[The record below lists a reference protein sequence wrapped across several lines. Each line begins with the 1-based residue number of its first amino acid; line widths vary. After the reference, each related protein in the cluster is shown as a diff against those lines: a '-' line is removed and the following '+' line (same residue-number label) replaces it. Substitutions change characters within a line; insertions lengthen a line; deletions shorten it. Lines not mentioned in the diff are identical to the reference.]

1 MLALVSNTSNPPI
14 AALLTA
20 ECVTGKVKVEWGSAN
35 ALKLSDAVTL
45 TSSTAISRY
54 LARTTPESGLYGKTS
69 LEASEVDHW
78 LDFANIRVGS
88 SSDFHQAVAYLDKI
102 LGPRTFLVGHEL
114 TIADFAVWGAL
125 KGSNPWSKM
134 VTQGKAP
141 TNVMRWFSFLGSQDQ
156 FQKVINALPESA
168 RQELSSK
175 KKDVGGYV
183 ELPGAEMGKVVVR
196 FPPEASG
203 YLHIGHAK
211 AALLN
216 QYYQLA
222 FEGKLV
228 MRFDDTNPAKENMEF
243 EKVILEDVAM
253 LGIKPDIFTHTS
265 DSFDLIQS
273 YAEKL
278 IKEGKA
284 YADDT
289 EPEAMKKEREQ
300 RVYSKNWHNSVE
312 KNFEMWNEMVKG
324 SATGQKCCLRLK
336 IDMKSD
342 NGCLRDPTMYRCKNE
357 VHVRTGTKYKVYP
370 TYDFACP
377 IVDSVEGVTHALRTT
392 EYHDRDPQFDF
403 IIDVLGLRKPHVWEY
418 SRLNL
423 QYTLLSKRKLTWFVE
438 NGLVDGW
445 DDPRFPTVRGILRRG
460 MTVEGLKLFINAQGS
475 SRSVVM
481 MEWDKLWSFNRKVID
496 PIAPRF
502 TGVVRDGAVPV
513 TVSNAPEECRE
524 VAKHPKNADVGMKKM
539 WISKKVFIDQED
551 AATFSDGQIVTFINW
566 GNLNIKKIVKASDG
580 KVQSVEAEF
589 DADNKNFKNTIKVT
603 WLGETEKA
611 PFIEAVMIHYDNII
625 TKGILGKDED
635 FKDYV
640 NKKSREDTSII
651 GDPELASVK
660 KGEIVQIQRKGF
672 FICDQAY
679 EPQSRHTS
687 RATPCILINIP
698 DGHTKSQTSSGSAA
712 AAADKGKKAPKQ
724 SKKETVKSAPAAVA
738 PSTGDG
744 SDLVAKIT
752 AQGDKVRALKSAK
765 APKTEIDAVVKVL
778 LALKADYKNQTGQDY
793 KPGAAPAKAAETAE
807 TPKAETG
814 GVDGLVAKITEQGD
828 KVRTLKSNKAAKA
841 EIDAAVKTLLA
852 HKADYKKATGKDY
865 KPGAAPASSA
875 PAVKKENA
883 PPASGGPE
891 VDVIV
896 AKITTQGDKVRTL
909 KSSKADKGEI
919 DAAVKTLLAH
929 KADYKKATGKDYK
942 PGAAPASSAPAV
954 KKENAPPA
962 SGGPEVDTI
971 VAKITSQGDKV
982 RTLKSSKA
990 DKGEID
996 AAVKTLLAHKAD
1008 YKKATGKDYKPGAA
1022 PASSAPAVKK
1032 ENAPPA
1038 SGGPEVDTIVAKITS
1053 QGDKVRTL
1061 KSSKADKGDIDAAVK
1076 ALLALKADYKGLT
1089 GSDYKPPGGS
1099 CDRGKSKE
1107 KKEKQNKAGGA
1118 KQKGGGA
1125 ESKESTAEGDSKKQT
1140 RLGLEAKKGED
1151 LSEWYSQVITKSEMI
1166 EYYDVS
1172 GCYVLRPWSYSIW
1185 EKIVAFFDAGIKELG
1200 VENTY
1205 FPIFVSQAALE
1216 REKEHI
1222 ADFSPEVAWVTRSG
1236 QSELAEPIAI
1246 RPTSETAMY
1255 TSYSKWVQSHRDL
1268 PIKLNQWC
1276 NVVRWEFK
1284 HPQPFLRTREFL
1296 WQEGHTAWA
1305 NREECVE
1312 EVYTILELY
1321 AQVYEHLLA
1330 IPVVRGEKTLK
1341 EKFAGGDFT
1350 TTVEAFIKASGRA
1363 IQGATSHH
1371 LGQNFAKMFDIK
1383 FEDPDVPNA
1392 HKYVFQNSW
1401 GITTRT
1407 IGVMCMVHGDDQ
1419 GLVLPP
1425 RVACVQA
1432 IVIPCGITAKTT
1444 DEQKNKLLDKCHNYV
1459 KILKA
1464 GGIRAQSDLRDNYSP
1479 GWKFNHWELK
1489 GVPVRI
1495 EIGPRDMS
1503 KQEFIACRRDNGA
1516 KTTFPEA
1523 QSVAKVTELLDQ
1535 IQNDMFAN
1543 AKKDLDGHIAVTSS
1557 WNEFCDRLDEKKLLL
1572 VPYCGDIPCED
1583 RIKKDSARDRDM
1595 VEGAPS
1601 MGAKAL
1607 CIPFKAASG
1616 NLSRYALHTPRL

>member
-1 MLALVSNTSNPPI
+1 MLPLVSNTSNPPI

-20 ECVTGKVKVEWGSAN
+20 EYVTGKVKVEWGTSN
-35 ALKLSDAVTL
+35 TLKLSDAVTL

-54 LARTTPESGLYGKTS
+54 LARTSPGSGLYGKTS
-69 LEASEVDHW
+69 LEAAEVDHW

-88 SSDFHQAVAYLDKI
+88 SSDFNQAVVYLDKI

-114 TIADFAVWGAL
+114 TIADLAVWGAL
-125 KGSNPWSKM
+125 KGSNPFSKM
-134 VTQGKAP
+134 TSQGKAP
-141 TNVMRWFSFLGSQDQ
+141 TNVMRWFSFLASQDQ

-168 RQELSSK
+168 KQELSSK

-222 FEGKLV
+222 FEGKLI
-228 MRFDDTNPAKENMEF
+228 MRFDDTNPAKENAEF
-243 EKVILEDVAM
+243 EKVILQDVAM

-284 YADDT
+284 YCDNTD
-289 EPEAMKKEREQ
+289 PELMKKEREQ
-300 RVYSKNWHNSVE
+300 RTYSKNYDNSVE
-312 KNFEMWNEMVKG
+312 KNLEIWKEMVKG
-324 SATGQKCCLRLK
+324 SDVGQKCCLRLK

-342 NGCLRDPTMYRCKNE
+342 NGCLRDPTIYRCKNE

-423 QYTLLSKRKLTWFVE
+423 QHTLLSKRKLTWFVD

-496 PIAPRF
+496 PIAPRY
-502 TGVVRDGAVPV
+502 TGVVQDGAVPV
-513 TVSNAPEECRE
+513 IVSNAPEECRE
-524 VAKHPKNADVGMKKM
+524 VAKHPKNADIGLKKM

-551 AATFSDGQIVTFINW
+551 AATFSEGQTVTFINW

-611 PFIEAVMIHYDNII
+611 PFIEAVMIHYDYII

-640 NKKSREDTSII
+640 NKKSREDTSIL
-651 GDPELASVK
+651 GDPEFASVK
-660 KGEIVQIQRKGF
+660 KGDIIQIQRKGF

-679 EPQSRHTS
+679 EPTRHTS

-698 DGHTKSQTSSGSAA
+698 DGHTKNQPASATPSA
-712 AAADKGKKAPKQ
+712 PADK
-724 SKKETVKSAPAAVA
+724 SKKQPKETKKEAVKSAPATPVQ
-738 PSTGDG
+738 STGDVG
-744 SDLVAKIT
+744 DLVAKIT
-752 AQGDKVRALKSAK
+752 AQGDAVRTLKNNK
-765 APKTEIDAVVKVL
+765 AQKAEIDAAVKIL

-793 KPGAAPAKAAETAE
+793 KPGAAAPKAKAT
-807 TPKAETG
+807 ETG
-814 GVDGLVAKITEQGD
+814 GVDNLVSKITEQGD
-828 KVRTLKSNKAAKA
+828 KVRTIKANKYPKE
-841 EIDAAVKTLLA
+841 EIDAAVKVLLA
-852 HKADYKKATGKDY
+852 LKADYKKLTGKDY
-865 KPGAAPASSA
+865 KPGAAPA
-875 PAVKKENA
+875 VKKEAA
-883 PPASGGPE
+883 PAAPGGPE
-891 VDVIV
+891 VEAIV
-896 AKITTQGDKVRTL
+896 AKITAQGDQVRKL
-909 KSSKADKGEI
+909 KSDKADKEEI
-919 DAAVKTLLAH
+919 DAAVKVLLAL
-929 KADYKKATGKDYK
+929 KADYKKLTGKDYK
-942 PGAAPASSAPAV
+942 PGAAPAV
-954 KKENAPPA
+954 KKEAAPAAP
-962 SGGPEVDTI
+962 GGPEVEAI
-971 VAKITSQGDKV
+971 VAKITAQGDQV
-982 RTLKSSKA
+982 RKLKSDKA
-990 DKGEID
+990 DKEEID
-996 AAVKTLLAHKAD
+996 AAVKVLLALKAD
-1008 YKKATGKDYKPGAA
+1008 YKKLTGKDYKPGAA
-1022 PASSAPAVKK
+1022 PAVKK
-1032 ENAPPA
+1032 EAAPAAP
-1038 SGGPEVDTIVAKITS
+1038 GGPEVEAIVAKITA
-1053 QGDKVRTL
+1053 QGDQVRKL
-1061 KSSKADKGDIDAAVK
+1061 KSDKADKGDIDAAVK
-1076 ALLALKADYKGLT
+1076 VLLALKADYKGLT
-1089 GSDYKPPGGS
+1089 GIDYKPPGS
-1099 CDRGKSKE
+1099 SSDKGKSKE
-1107 KKEKQNKAGGA
+1107 KKEKQNKAAGAGA
-1118 KQKGGGA
+1118 KQKGAGA
-1125 ESKESTAEGDSKKQT
+1125 ESKESAGAAEGDIKKQT

-1151 LSEWYSQVITKSEMI
+1151 LSEWYSQMITKAEMI

-1185 EKIVAFFDAGIKELG
+1185 EKIVAFFDAEIKKLG

-1205 FPIFVSQAALE
+1205 FPIFVSQSALE

-1246 RPTSETAMY
+1246 RPTSETVMY
-1255 TSYSKWVQSHRDL
+1255 QSYAKWVQSHRDL

-1305 NREECVE
+1305 NKEEAVD

-1321 AQVYEHLLA
+1321 AQVYEYLLA
-1330 IPVVRGEKTLK
+1330 IPVVRGQKTLK

-1350 TTVEAFIKASGRA
+1350 TTVEAFVKASGRA

-1371 LGQNFAKMFDIK
+1371 LGQNFAKMFEIK
-1383 FEDPDVPNA
+1383 FEDPNVPNT
-1392 HKYVFQNSW
+1392 HKYVYQNSW
-1401 GITTRT
+1401 GLTTRT
-1407 IGVMCMVHGDDQ
+1407 IGVMCMVHGDDK

-1425 RVACVQA
+1425 RVAAVQA

-1444 DEQKNKLLDKCHNYV
+1444 DEQRNKLLDKCHDYV

-1464 GGIRAQSDLRDNYSP
+1464 GGLRAQSDLRDNYSP

-1495 EIGPRDMS
+1495 EVGPRDMS
-1503 KQEFIACRRDNGA
+1503 KQEFIACRRDTGA
-1516 KTTFPEA
+1516 KTTFCEA
-1523 QSVAKVTELLDQ
+1523 ESVAKVTQLLDQ
-1535 IQNDMFAN
+1535 IQTDMYAN
-1543 AKKDLDGHIAVTSS
+1543 AKKDLDGHIVVTSS
-1557 WNEFCDRLDEKKLLL
+1557 WNDFCNKLDEKKLLL
-1572 VPYCGDIPCED
+1572 VPYCGEISCED
-1583 RIKKDSARDRDM
+1583 KVKKESARDRD
-1595 VEGAPS
+1595 VVVGAPS
-1601 MGAKAL
+1601 MGAKGL
-1607 CIPFKAASG
+1607 CIPFKQPKDIAPGTHCILPDCTNDAKKYTLFGRS
-1616 NLSRYALHTPRL
+1616 Y

>member
-1 MLALVSNTSNPPI
+1 MLPLVSNTSNPPI

-20 ECVTGKVKVEWGSAN
+20 EYVTGKVKVEWGTSN
-35 ALKLSDAVTL
+35 TLKLSDAVTL

-54 LARTTPESGLYGKTS
+54 LARTSPGSGLYGKTS
-69 LEASEVDHW
+69 LEAAEVDHW

-88 SSDFHQAVAYLDKI
+88 SSDFNQAVVYLDKI

-114 TIADFAVWGAL
+114 TIADLAVWGAL
-125 KGSNPWSKM
+125 KGSNPFSKM
-134 VTQGKAP
+134 TSQGKAP
-141 TNVMRWFSFLGSQDQ
+141 TNVMRWFSFLASQDQ

-168 RQELSSK
+168 KQELSSK

-222 FEGKLV
+222 FEGKLI
-228 MRFDDTNPAKENMEF
+228 MRFDDTNPAKENAEF
-243 EKVILEDVAM
+243 EKVILQDVAM

-284 YADDT
+284 YCDDT
-289 EPEAMKKEREQ
+289 NPELMKKEREQ
-300 RVYSKNWHNSVE
+300 RTYSKNYDNSVE
-312 KNFEMWNEMVKG
+312 KNLEMWKEMVKG
-324 SATGQKCCLRLK
+324 SDVGQKCCLRLK

-342 NGCLRDPTMYRCKNE
+342 NGCLRDPTIYRCKNE

-423 QYTLLSKRKLTWFVE
+423 QHTLLSKRKLTWFVD

-496 PIAPRF
+496 PIAPRY
-502 TGVVRDGAVPV
+502 TGVVQDGAVPV
-513 TVSNAPEECRE
+513 IVSNAPEECRE
-524 VAKHPKNADVGMKKM
+524 VVKHPKNADIGLKKM
-539 WISKKVFIDQED
+539 WISKKVFIDEED
-551 AATFSDGQIVTFINW
+551 AATFSEGQTVTFINW

-611 PFIEAVMIHYDNII
+611 PFIEAVMIHYDYII

-640 NKKSREDTSII
+640 NKKSREDTSIL
-651 GDPELASVK
+651 GDPELTSVK
-660 KGEIVQIQRKGF
+660 KGDIIQIQRKGF

-679 EPQSRHTS
+679 EPTRHTS

-698 DGHTKSQTSSGSAA
+698 DGHTKNQPASATPSA
-712 AAADKGKKAPKQ
+712 PADK
-724 SKKETVKSAPAAVA
+724 SKKQPKETKKEAVKSAPATPVQ
-738 PSTGDG
+738 STGDVG
-744 SDLVAKIT
+744 DLVAKIT
-752 AQGDKVRALKSAK
+752 AQGDAVRTLKNNK
-765 APKTEIDAVVKVL
+765 AQKAEIDAAVKIL

-793 KPGAAPAKAAETAE
+793 KPGAAAPKAKAT
-807 TPKAETG
+807 ETG
-814 GVDGLVAKITEQGD
+814 GVDNLVSKITEQGD
-828 KVRTLKSNKAAKA
+828 KVRTIKANKYPKE
-841 EIDAAVKTLLA
+841 EIDAAVKVLLA
-852 HKADYKKATGKDY
+852 LKADYKKLTGKDY
-865 KPGAAPASSA
+865 KPGAAPASNKESA
-875 PAVKKENA
+875 PAVKKEAA
-883 PPASGGPE
+883 PAAPGGPE
-891 VDVIV
+891 VEAIV
-896 AKITTQGDKVRTL
+896 AKITAQGDQVRKL
-909 KSSKADKGEI
+909 KSDKADKEEI
-919 DAAVKTLLAH
+919 DAAVKVLLAL
-929 KADYKKATGKDYK
+929 KADYKKLTGKDYK
-942 PGAAPASSAPAV
+942 PGAAPASNKESAPAV
-954 KKENAPPA
+954 KKEAAPAAP
-962 SGGPEVDTI
+962 GGPEVEAI
-971 VAKITSQGDKV
+971 VAKITAQGDQV
-982 RTLKSSKA
+982 RKLKS
-990 DKGEID
+990 D
-996 AAVKTLLAHKAD
+996 
-1008 YKKATGKDYKPGAA
+1008 
-1022 PASSAPAVKK
+1022 
-1032 ENAPPA
+1032 
-1038 SGGPEVDTIVAKITS
+1038 
-1053 QGDKVRTL
+1053 
-1061 KSSKADKGDIDAAVK
+1061 KADKGDIDAAVK
-1076 ALLALKADYKGLT
+1076 VLLALKADYKGLT
-1089 GSDYKPPGGS
+1089 GIDYKPPGS
-1099 CDRGKSKE
+1099 SSDKGKSKE
-1107 KKEKQNKAGGA
+1107 KKEKQNKAAGGGA
-1118 KQKGGGA
+1118 KQKGAGA
-1125 ESKESTAEGDSKKQT
+1125 ESKESAGAAEGDIKKQT

-1151 LSEWYSQVITKSEMI
+1151 LSEWYSQMITKAEMI

-1185 EKIVAFFDAGIKELG
+1185 EKIVAFFDAEIKKLG

-1205 FPIFVSQAALE
+1205 FPIFVSQSALE

-1246 RPTSETAMY
+1246 RPTSETVMY
-1255 TSYSKWVQSHRDL
+1255 QSYAKWVQSHRDL

-1305 NREECVE
+1305 NKEEAVD

-1321 AQVYEHLLA
+1321 AQVYEYLLA
-1330 IPVVRGEKTLK
+1330 IPVVRGQKTLK

-1350 TTVEAFIKASGRA
+1350 TTVEAFVKASGRA

-1371 LGQNFAKMFDIK
+1371 LGQNFAKMFEIK
-1383 FEDPDVPNA
+1383 FEDPNVPNT
-1392 HKYVFQNSW
+1392 HKYVYQNSW
-1401 GITTRT
+1401 GLTTRT
-1407 IGVMCMVHGDDQ
+1407 IGVMCMVHGDDK

-1425 RVACVQA
+1425 RVAAVQA

-1444 DEQKNKLLDKCHNYV
+1444 DEQRNKLLDKCHDYV

-1464 GGIRAQSDLRDNYSP
+1464 GGLRAQSDLRDNYSP

-1495 EIGPRDMS
+1495 EVGPRDMS
-1503 KQEFIACRRDNGA
+1503 KQEFIACRRDTGA
-1516 KTTFPEA
+1516 KTTFSEA
-1523 QSVAKVTELLDQ
+1523 ESVAKVTQLLDQ
-1535 IQNDMFAN
+1535 IQTDMYAN
-1543 AKKDLDGHIAVTSS
+1543 AKKDLDGHIVVTSS
-1557 WNEFCDRLDEKKLLL
+1557 WNDFCNKLDEKKLLL
-1572 VPYCGDIPCED
+1572 VPYCGEISCED
-1583 RIKKDSARDRDM
+1583 KVKKESARDRD
-1595 VEGAPS
+1595 VVVGAPS
-1601 MGAKAL
+1601 MGAKGL
-1607 CIPFKAASG
+1607 CIPFKQPKDIAPGTHCILPDCTNDAKKYTLFGRS
-1616 NLSRYALHTPRL
+1616 Y

>member
-990 DKGEID
+990 DKG
-996 AAVKTLLAHKAD
+996 
-1008 YKKATGKDYKPGAA
+1008 
-1022 PASSAPAVKK
+1022 
-1032 ENAPPA
+1032 
-1038 SGGPEVDTIVAKITS
+1038 
-1053 QGDKVRTL
+1053 
-1061 KSSKADKGDIDAAVK
+1061 DIDAAVK